1 MLLTKFTPIISR
13 AAVLHGKRALCSQ
26 PHIQSRRSLW
36 EEERL
41 PFYKPQQ
48 FYPVHIGET
57 LNTRYQVVGKLGY
70 GSYSTVWLC
79 RDKSID
85 LARHSENK
93 YVAIKVLTNNLSQ
106 RALSGELGI
115 YEHLS
120 RLNSSHIGSAY
131 VRGLYDTFSI
141 PGPDGTHQCLVHPP
155 MHLSLNELRMLSRA
169 RRLSE
174 PLLKQTLFCILQG
187 LDFLHREAGVV
198 HTDIKTSNI
207 MLSIDDESMLT
218 DFQKAEQQNHSPR
231 KVIDESRTIYT
242 SRNLRL
248 PKDML
253 WGQPVLCDLGQ
264 AQIGQSHRGIIQP
277 ESFRAPEVLFDMD
290 WGSGVDIWSLGV
302 MTFVQRARRRRR
314 LLPSHHVAEMVAYL
328 GLPPLSFV
336 RRSQETRHV
345 FAGDGEFSLLG
356 GGRADEYMIG
366 KWLGAGGVTIP
377 ATSLHEVEENLTGEN
392 QQLFLEFIRSML
404 QWTPEKRKTAQ
415 ELLDDPWLNSDP

>member
-1 MLLTKFTPIISR
+1 MAARYLSAIQNGIPLTKSILIISR
-13 AAVLHGKRALCSQ
+13 VVVLHGKRALCSQ
-26 PHIQSRRSLW
+26 PHTNPRRSLW

-48 FYPVHIGET
+48 FYPVHVGEI

-79 RDKSID
+79 RDKS
-85 LARHSENK
+85 ENK
-93 YVAIKVLTNNLSQ
+93 YVAIKVLTNTNSP
-106 RALSGELGI
+106 RALSEIRI
-115 YEHLS
+115 YDHLS

-131 VRGLYDTFSI
+131 VRGLYDAFSI

-155 MHLSLNELRMLSRA
+155 MHLSLNELRMLSKS

-174 PLLKQTLFCILQG
+174 PLLKQALLCILQG

-198 HTDIKTSNI
+198 HTDIRASNI
-207 MLSIDDESMLT
+207 MLSIDDDSMLR
-218 DFQKAEQQNHSPR
+218 DFEKAEQQNPSPR
-231 KVIDESRTIYT
+231 KVIDDNRTIYT
-242 SRNLRL
+242 SRKLRL
-248 PKDML
+248 PKDIL

-264 AQIGQSHRGIIQP
+264 ARIGHSHRGIIQP
-277 ESFRAPEVLFDMD
+277 EIYRAPEVLFDMD
-290 WGSGVDIWSLGV
+290 WASSVDIWSLGAMV
-302 MTFVQRARRRRR
+302 WDVFEDRHLFNA
-314 LLPSHHVAEMVAYL
+314 LDEDGDFSPSHHVAEMVAYL

-336 RRSQETRHV
+336 RRSQETHHV
-345 FAGDGEFSLLG
+345 FTD
-356 GGRADEYMIG
+356 DG
-366 KWLGAGGVTIP
+366 KWLGAGGVTVP

-392 QQLFLEFIRSML
+392 QQLFLDLIRSML